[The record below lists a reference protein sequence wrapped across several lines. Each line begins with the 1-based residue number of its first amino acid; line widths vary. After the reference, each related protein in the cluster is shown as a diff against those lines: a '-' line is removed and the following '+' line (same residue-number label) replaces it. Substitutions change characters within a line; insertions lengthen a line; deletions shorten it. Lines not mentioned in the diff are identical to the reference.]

1 MTIRRTRFALSAWT
15 VAVMCAFAATAQ
27 AAEHPARFPVAA
39 AQLQTLGIET
49 QPLQPG
55 SAQIRADFPAQ
66 VVVPPTAEQVVSSPV
81 AGMVAQ
87 LLVQPGQPVA
97 AGTPRRR
104 LASPEFGQQPQQLLQ
119 ASSRAP
125 LARQTAQREQALFK
139 EGIIPQRRVQEAQA
153 ALKENEAALQQ
164 ARAALRLSGVPAAS
178 VERILAS
185 GAPQDSLTLSAERN
199 AIVTA
204 LSVKPGQRVD
214 GMTAL
219 LSLAQTD
226 VLWLD
231 IQLPIGERATWTA
244 DSRLNVAVDGQ
255 EIPARILSISPTV
268 AASSQTVTLRA
279 ALEGKAE
286 RLRPGEFVSAALP
299 LPASADSWDVPLA
312 AVAHD
317 GGQAYLFVR
326 DAEGFAVRAVQV
338 VASAG
343 QLVRVRGALKAGEQ
357 IAVSGV
363 VALKGAWLNAKESQ

>member
-97 AGTPRRR
+97 AGTPLLRI
-104 LASPEFGQQPQQLLQ
+104 ASPEFGQLQLQLLQ
-119 ASSRAP
+119 ASARAT

-326 DAEGFAVRAVQV
+326 DAEGFAARAVQV

>member
-1 MTIRRTRFALSAWT
+1 M
-15 VAVMCAFAATAQ
+15 
-27 AAEHPARFPVAA
+27 
-39 AQLQTLGIET
+39 
-49 QPLQPG
+49 
-55 SAQIRADFPAQ
+55 
-66 VVVPPTAEQVVSSPV
+66 
-81 AGMVAQ
+81 
-87 LLVQPGQPVA
+87 
-97 AGTPRRR
+97 
-104 LASPEFGQQPQQLLQ
+104 
-119 ASSRAP
+119 
-125 LARQTAQREQALFK
+125 
-139 EGIIPQRRVQEAQA
+139 
-153 ALKENEAALQQ
+153 
-164 ARAALRLSGVPAAS
+164 
-178 VERILAS
+178 
-185 GAPQDSLTLSAERN
+185 
-199 AIVTA
+199 
-204 LSVKPGQRVD
+204 
-214 GMTAL
+214 
-219 LSLAQTD
+219 
-226 VLWLD
+226 LWLD

>member
-1 MTIRRTRFALSAWT
+1 MNTRRPRFALSAWT

-27 AAEHPARFPVAA
+27 AAEHPAQFAVAA

-55 SAQIRADFPAQ
+55 SGQLRADYPAQ
-66 VVVPPTAEQVVSSPV
+66 VMVPPTAEQVVSSPV

-97 AGTPRRR
+97 AGTPLLRI
-104 LASPEFGQQPQQLLQ
+104 ASPEFGQLQLQLLQ
-119 ASSRAP
+119 ASARAT

-139 EGIIPQRRVQEAQA
+139 EGIIAQRRVQEAQA
-153 ALKENEAALQQ
+153 ALKENDAALRQ
-164 ARAALRLSGVPAAS
+164 AKAALRLSGVSAAA
-178 VERILAS
+178 VERIVAS
-185 GAPQDSLTLSAERN
+185 GTPQDNLTLSAERD

-226 VLWLD
+226 ELWLD
-231 IQLPIGERATWTA
+231 LQLPVGARDTWSA
-244 DSRLNVAVDGQ
+244 GSRLEVSVDEQ

-268 AASSQTVTLRA
+268 SAGSQTLTLRL
-279 ALEGKAE
+279 ALEGKVA

-317 GGQAYLFVR
+317 GAQAYLFVR
-326 DAEGFAVRAVQV
+326 NASGFEAREVQV
-338 VASAG
+338 LASAG
-343 QLVRVRGALKAGEQ
+343 QLVRVRGAVKTGEQ